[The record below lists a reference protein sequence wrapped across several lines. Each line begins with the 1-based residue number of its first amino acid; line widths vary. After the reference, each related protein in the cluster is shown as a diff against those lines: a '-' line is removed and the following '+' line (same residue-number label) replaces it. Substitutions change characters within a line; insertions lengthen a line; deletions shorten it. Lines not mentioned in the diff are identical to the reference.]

1 MICVKNPIYAPCDN
15 NMSQSLQEHL
25 SLHFFQMSRHCC
37 TYYSARPSDQH
48 VRGLC
53 EDIMWMGTTLLRN
66 FRIENKQLS
75 VYLAA
80 VRGFDGYSPLFP
92 VKTHS

>member
-1 MICVKNPIYAPCDN
+1 MLPVIITYESEFTKTSVPP
-15 NMSQSLQEHL
+15 
-25 SLHFFQMSRHCC
+25 FFQMSRHCC
-37 TYYSARPSDQH
+37 TYYSVQPSDQH
-48 VRGLC
+48 VCGLC

-80 VRGFDGYSPLFP
+80 VRGFDGYSHLFP